1 MPELS
6 RRDWATMNLDHA
18 RNQLLHAAAFNTPLT
33 PEQLETTAGKISEG
47 LRIFLEET
55 ERPENP
61 WHPHWPTT
69 PDPH

>member
-1 MPELS
+1 
-6 RRDWATMNLDHA
+6 MNLDHA

-61 WHPHWPTT
+61 WHPHHP
-69 PDPH
+69 